1 MFVVVLYRKT
11 TGDTNATAA
20 TTAATVTTAHRIPH
34 DAERFPHSYISV
46 GAFYNK
52 VWNVHDVRI
61 PRDM

>member
-11 TGDTNATAA
+11 TGDTNATVTTA
-20 TTAATVTTAHRIPH
+20 TTAATAHRIPH

>member
-1 MFVVVLYRKT
+1 MFVGVLYHKT
-11 TGDTNATAA
+11 TGDTNAA
-20 TTAATVTTAHRIPH
+20 TTTTTVITTAHRIPH

-52 VWNVHDVRI
+52 VWNVHDVHI